1 MTEEQ
6 RSWYQTAAEFYG
18 NEMATLGWRT
28 NIFIVAQSILVGNFI
43 LLQVNRSRFISW
55 APSTAFLV
63 FAIGIALVG
72 FLYCI
77 VHYFSGKS
85 AARAAEFWRAYMY
98 ELEAP
103 NKPENNPWVCE
114 PWHALCKYYRGKGN
128 QQLQWGKDCKQS
140 EEQNCQASKTEQSKR
155 GKSKTSQDKQP
166 KVQPLYE
173 RKLLCI
179 KPGPA
184 SWFILPAIFGLA
196 WLALVGLM
204 LWVTELLWPWVLCL
218 IVIAAFSVL
227 AALNKPQR
235 LWRPTQEVL
244 IWVLRRINT

>member
-1 MTEEQ
+1 MTEKQ

-55 APSTAFLV
+55 AASNAFLV

-72 FLYCI
+72 LLYCI
-77 VHYFSGKS
+77 VHYLSGKS
-85 AARAAEFWRAYMY
+85 AATAAEFWRAYIC

-103 NKPENNPWVCE
+103 NKTENNPWVCG
-114 PWHALCKYYRGKGN
+114 PWHALCKYYRREES
-128 QQLQWGKDCKQS
+128 QELRWFEVCKQS
-140 EEQNCQASKTEQSKR
+140 EEQNCQTSKTEQSKR
-155 GKSKTSQDKQP
+155 GKSKTSQDKQFKAP
-166 KVQPLYE
+166 PLYE

-196 WLALVGLM
+196 WLIAVGLV

-218 IVIAAFSVL
+218 IVIALFSVL

-244 IWVLRRINT
+244 IWVLRQFNT

>member
-6 RSWYQTAAEFYG
+6 RRWYQTTAEFYKE
-18 NEMATLGWRT
+18 EMATLGWRT
-28 NIFIVAQSILVGNFI
+28 NVFIVAQSILVGGFI
-43 LLQVNRSRFISW
+43 LLLTNRSDFIKL
-55 APSTAFLV
+55 APPNSFLW

-85 AARAAEFWRAYMY
+85 AATAAEFWRAYMY

-114 PWHALCKYYRGKGN
+114 PWHALCEYYRRDES
-128 QQLQWGKDCKQS
+128 QQLQWVKDCEQP
-140 EEQNCQASKTEQSKR
+140 EEQNCQASSRKE
-155 GKSKTSQDKQP
+155 KSKLP
-166 KVQPLYE
+166 KEEQLKAPPLYE

-184 SWFILPAIFGLA
+184 SWFILPAIFGVA
-196 WLALVGLM
+196 WLVAIGLV
-204 LWVTELLWPWVLCL
+204 LWVTKLWWSQSLCL
-218 IVIAAFSVL
+218 PIVIALFSVL
-227 AALNKPQR
+227 AALNWPQP
-235 LWRPTQEVL
+235 LWRPVQGAL
-244 IWVLRRINT
+244 IRVLRKF